1 MLIQLMRYLLS
12 NQATDVMKAILINIA
27 LEKRNAQ
34 LICGQEGQGL
44 DLLIELVYEQKDLLI
59 LKILRNIASHSGP
72 SQSMFNVIIFFFFF
86 FFKFQVSD
94 KIVYNQSTLIIA

>member
-86 FFKFQVSD
+86 LNFK
-94 KIVYNQSTLIIA
+94 